1 LEENTVTI
9 EPIREDELRK
19 TDYKALLA
27 SSGAANTVLL
37 EPEPYYFVHGGRQA
51 EAFEFGGNN
60 TLVVCVGSTGSM
72 AETQFADWIMSL
84 WKVHRFEH
92 IVLPLMVE
100 QFKGWQTVGKSP
112 PLKALSCANV
122 EEPDCVDVSE
132 TVSFSAGLSSEA
144 DINESPWRGIYCV
157 PHTEKMLFS
166 QSVEIKTSELPRWK
180 PRVIIDRHTP

>member
-1 LEENTVTI
+1 MTT
-9 EPIREDELRK
+9 EPIRQDEQRR

-27 SSGAANTVLL
+27 SSGAANTVLF

-51 EAFEFGGNN
+51 EAFEFGGDN
-60 TLVVCVGSTGSM
+60 TLVVCVGSTGSL
-72 AETQFADWIMSL
+72 AETQFADWITSL
-84 WKVHRFEH
+84 WRAHRFEH
-92 IVLPLMVE
+92 IVLPFIVE
-100 QFKGWQTVGKSP
+100 QFTGWQTVGKLP

-122 EEPDCVDVSE
+122 EELANVDVSE

-144 DINESPWRGIYCV
+144 DIDESPRRGIYCV